1 MTQSSLLSTNYWVS
15 QTRLDGL
22 MVKFFCLL
30 VAVIISGCVS
40 HEKILIPAD
49 EPKLPIVSENEQ
61 NWKKEIARLEKL
73 VAEKDQ
79 LIKNQKVHQTD
90 QANVIRETHKEVTR
104 TQVKLHRLA
113 TKPGTAS
120 AIAELEASLKQF
132 NQEKNTPFDRM
143 LRIQAQ
149 RLLEISTIFYS
160 KDQYATA
167 MNYVGQ
173 ANNFVK
179 SIQSDL
185 TQKKAANVGYPQLDF
200 HIPVKLRT
208 NKISKL
214 YKTPDAQSQV
224 LLSLK
229 KDTVLKATASQGAW
243 LKVLT
248 DKNQGWIQNTGFEL
262 E

>member
-1 MTQSSLLSTNYWVS
+1 M
-15 QTRLDGL
+15 
-22 MVKFFCLL
+22 
-30 VAVIISGCVS
+30 
-40 HEKILIPAD
+40 
-49 EPKLPIVSENEQ
+49 
-61 NWKKEIARLEKL
+61 
-73 VAEKDQ
+73 
-79 LIKNQKVHQTD
+79 
-90 QANVIRETHKEVTR
+90 
-104 TQVKLHRLA
+104 
-113 TKPGTAS
+113 
-120 AIAELEASLKQF
+120 KQF

-208 NKISKL
+208 NKISK
-214 YKTPDAQSQV
+214 
-224 LLSLK
+224 
-229 KDTVLKATASQGAW
+229 
-243 LKVLT
+243 
-248 DKNQGWIQNTGFEL
+248 
-262 E
+262 

>member
-1 MTQSSLLSTNYWVS
+1 
-15 QTRLDGL
+15 
-22 MVKFFCLL
+22 
-30 VAVIISGCVS
+30 
-40 HEKILIPAD
+40 
-49 EPKLPIVSENEQ
+49 
-61 NWKKEIARLEKL
+61 
-73 VAEKDQ
+73 
-79 LIKNQKVHQTD
+79 
-90 QANVIRETHKEVTR
+90 
-104 TQVKLHRLA
+104 
-113 TKPGTAS
+113 
-120 AIAELEASLKQF
+120 
-132 NQEKNTPFDRM
+132 
-143 LRIQAQ
+143 
-149 RLLEISTIFYS
+149 
-160 KDQYATA
+160 

-185 TQKKAANVGYPQLDF
+185 TQKKAVNVGYPQLDF

-229 KDTVLKATASQGAW
+229 KGTVLKATASQGTW